1 MENMKIM
8 MFFCLAA
15 LTVLLIL
22 QILQIFRKQA
32 GLTRQDKKELIEFI
46 DGVRRDTAEEQQMLK
61 NEIIT
66 QEEYDAKKRQLLGL

>member
-32 GLTRQDKKELIEFI
+32 GLTRQDKK
-46 DGVRRDTAEEQQMLK
+46 
-61 NEIIT
+61 
-66 QEEYDAKKRQLLGL
+66 